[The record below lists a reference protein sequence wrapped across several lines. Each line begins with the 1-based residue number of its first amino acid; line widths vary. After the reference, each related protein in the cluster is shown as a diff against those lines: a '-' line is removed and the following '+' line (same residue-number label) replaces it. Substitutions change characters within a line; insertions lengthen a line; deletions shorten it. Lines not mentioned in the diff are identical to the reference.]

1 MKKSETLLIFLLACV
16 IDSIE
21 AKGRDEEKGFC
32 EYYQDSGNSASDK
45 LYALAYIWHNVEMV

>member
-21 AKGRDEEKGFC
+21 ANGRDEEKGFC
-32 EYYQDSGNSASDK
+32 EYS
-45 LYALAYIWHNVEMV
+45 